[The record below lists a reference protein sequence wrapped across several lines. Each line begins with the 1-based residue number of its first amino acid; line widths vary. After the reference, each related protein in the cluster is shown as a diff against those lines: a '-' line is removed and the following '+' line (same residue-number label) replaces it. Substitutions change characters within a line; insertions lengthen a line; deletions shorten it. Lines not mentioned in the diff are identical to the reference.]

1 MSPLYRVTTSTSH
14 SVQGSV
20 SGGGSGGSCGCGG
33 GELLTSCQSG
43 DQVVLQSLTD
53 HRVQPPRSVELVYL
67 LVQLES
73 DGVKLPS
80 KCLPLTAHLGDHV
93 CCEVV
98 WRPCD
103 GRPEV
108 VTTLLAPGGA
118 HVSRGNLLHPAP
130 DIKAAVRTKQEVV
143 AEVVVLTG
151 LLGESLQVASVPA
164 VSRNTPQVGRAG
176 GVVLTLSR
184 LPDNVNVM

>member
-20 SGGGSGGSCGCGG
+20 SGGGSGGGGGCGG

-73 DGVKLPS
+73 DGVK
-80 KCLPLTAHLGDHV
+80 
-93 CCEVV
+93 
-98 WRPCD
+98 
-103 GRPEV
+103 
-108 VTTLLAPGGA
+108 
-118 HVSRGNLLHPAP
+118 
-130 DIKAAVRTKQEVV
+130 
-143 AEVVVLTG
+143 
-151 LLGESLQVASVPA
+151 
-164 VSRNTPQVGRAG
+164 
-176 GVVLTLSR
+176 
-184 LPDNVNVM
+184 